1 MLAEI
6 MTGSYLAA
14 NIVAVVFGATLG
26 ATFADIDLAPP
37 LPLKHRSVWTHG
49 PFVPLAL
56 LWSVGLYPIMWWF
69 TVGFLPAF
77 ALHLLAD
84 MFPKRWHGGA
94 KIKLYPLPGT
104 LPALL
109 SFLYLAAGVVFSG
122 QQFYRMVF

>member
-1 MLAEI
+1 MLEI
-6 MTGSYLAA
+6 
-14 NIVAVVFGATLG
+14 IVNGLLLLLGASIG

-49 PFVPLAL
+49 PLVPFVL
-56 LWSVGLYPIMWWF
+56 LWAIGSYPALWWF
-69 TVGFLPAF
+69 TIGFLPAF

-94 KIKLYPLPGT
+94 KIKLHPLPGT

-109 SFLYLAAGVVFSG
+109 SFLYLAAGVAYSSMT
-122 QQFYRMVF
+122 FYRMVF